1 MIIADLMAVSD
12 ALSIILAQQRIVFI
26 AVTAFSVWYVLI
38 FHDYKKI
45 TGFLLWLALPL
56 FLYVGAAALSVKSWT
71 DLGLGTIMPHTEH
84 STDYM
89 ATLVGLFGSLLT
101 PYILVWQTSSRGEQA
116 NRGDDLNEAE
126 SHAGS
131 FVTTIL
137 CFSII
142 VAAASVLHVPHATE
156 MTTRQAAE
164 ALRPIAGELG
174 TFVFALGIIGAGLV
188 ALPVLVASMC
198 YSIAESMEWKA
209 GLSEHPWE
217 AKRFYVLI
225 SAAMFIAAAANFL
238 PINPVKALFWSQILA
253 GVLTVPIL
261 LFIVWLANDRR
272 VMQTVN
278 SRLQN
283 FCIGAAAGGLVAAQ
297 VLWAWWALKK

>member
-1 MIIADLMAVSD
+1 
-12 ALSIILAQQRIVFI
+12 
-26 AVTAFSVWYVLI
+26 
-38 FHDYKKI
+38 
-45 TGFLLWLALPL
+45 
-56 FLYVGAAALSVKSWT
+56 
-71 DLGLGTIMPHTEH
+71 
-84 STDYM
+84 
-89 ATLVGLFGSLLT
+89 
-101 PYILVWQTSSRGEQA
+101 
-116 NRGDDLNEAE
+116 
-126 SHAGS
+126 
-131 FVTTIL
+131 
-137 CFSII
+137 
-142 VAAASVLHVPHATE
+142 
-156 MTTRQAAE
+156 
-164 ALRPIAGELG
+164 
-174 TFVFALGIIGAGLV
+174 
-188 ALPVLVASMC
+188 
-198 YSIAESMEWKA
+198 MEWKA